1 MHFSEEE
8 KKLSFGFKQ
17 KVKCSFSTCIRGGEK
32 KTMFSLS
39 KRNFWAFFA
48 GIAKRK
54 FSPGTP
60 FFCPYKSSVSCFAK
74 SRRHLAQ
81 INGSILL
88 PV

>member
-8 KKLSFGFKQ
+8 KKLSFRFKQ

-60 FFCPYKSSVSCFAK
+60 FFSAHIK
-74 SRRHLAQ
+74 AQ
-81 INGSILL
+81 YPAVQKVVNIWLK
-88 PV
+88 